1 MTRLVTL
8 AVCMTLLPVL
18 ADAGEVFGT
27 IKGADG
33 PVSEGAQVAARC
45 GSNAYGPVT
54 TDRKGRYRLV
64 IGQVGKC
71 TLTITHEDRS
81 ATVDVV
87 SFDDAAQADI
97 VLTVDGGKLTARRG

>member
-1 MTRLVTL
+1 MARLVTL
-8 AVCMTLLPVL
+8 AACMTLLPVL

-27 IKGADG
+27 IKGAAG
-33 PVSEGAQVAARC
+33 PVGEGAQVAAQC

-54 TDRKGRYRLV
+54 TDRKGGYRLV